1 MALREVMNLGLHTFQ
16 LTEED
21 RIEYTLEQLKMGIAD
36 AKVEGHANANA
47 INTNKITI
55 DQEIIIILLIIFILV
70 AIFKFLQHYIKKQ
83 VVRNSVQNV

>member
-1 MALREVMNLGLHTFQ
+1 MNLELHTFE

-21 RIEYTLEQLKMGIAD
+21 RIELTLEQLKMGIAD

-55 DQEIIIILLIIFILV
+55 DQEVIIILLIIFVLAVIV
-70 AIFKFLQHYIKKQ
+70 KFLQHNIKKQ